1 MMKKILTVALV
12 FMMLFASTAMA
23 EEQIPEGYPE
33 VTGVIAE
40 TMVVEPRFTYI
51 GYVTAGLTID
61 ENGLVIYGG
70 STCAPYR
77 NVRITVH
84 LQRSNN
90 GLFWEEIFTHIKTGY
105 DNVGLEESMYVTEG
119 NKYYRAKVIVDVFD
133 ANRNII
139 ETTTVYSSEEQ
150 Y

>member
-1 MMKKILTVALV
+1 MMKKILMVALV
-12 FMMLFASTAMA
+12 LMMLMTSTAMA
-23 EEQIPEGYPE
+23 EEQIPAGDPE
-33 VTGVIAE
+33 LTGVIAE
-40 TMVVEPRFTYI
+40 TVMVEPRFTYI
-51 GYVTAGLTID
+51 GYVTVGLEID
-61 ENGLVIYGG
+61 ANGRIVYGG
-70 STCAPYR
+70 SACAPYR
-77 NVRITVH
+77 NMRITVH

-90 GLFWEEIFTHIKTGY
+90 GLFWDEIFSHIQTGY
-105 DNVGLEESMYVTEG
+105 DSVGLEESMYVTEG